1 MQLRFPAFSSVR
13 GPKPPAVELALSH
26 ALVGRFPQAFP
37 ELAAL
42 LATPGTELEEIK
54 GSLRKCMADK
64 VAGQHASS
72 ICGLSLT
79 ELRELLFELSKKRLS
94 SEQRRR
100 RADYLTR
107 MRNRDFGF

>member
-1 MQLRFPAFSSVR
+1 MQLRFPAFPSR
-13 GPKPPAVELALSH
+13 GGTKPPPVELALSH

-54 GSLRKCMADK
+54 GSLRRCIAEQTT
-64 VAGQHASS
+64 GQHASS
-72 ICGLSLT
+72 VCGLSLT
-79 ELRELLFELSKKRLS
+79 ELRELLGELSRKRLS
-94 SEQRRR
+94 AEQKRR